1 MMTEA
6 AVGSLVVAGIYLT
19 ARVASFIFGELTE
32 EERQKQDAIRQKN
45 QQFQAAKSSA
55 QADLQ
60 AIQDATRR
68 EGQTY
73 QIHYNAQLREWQ
85 IYLRRAVASRIEE
98 QDLLKQELVDT
109 IKKVRTAL
117 KTSTVTLMRS
127 NSLERLL
134 NQLQE
139 AKARCDGYGIYLKKY
154 QKIMNRPL
162 GTQDD
167 ETLEDLA
174 PFEMCIPQNF
184 PYQGKTI
191 WLSLD
196 QFDKNNRWTD
206 TSIPSISVTYQC
218 DPSEFGWEKTDGQR
232 APFMVDGFN
241 FEQHVYSVS
250 LVKGR
255 FMAEALRDTRMG
267 VTALV
272 KENVRENNRKGSILC
287 YEKKLELFLP
297 SNLCA
302 KPNYPPVRAE
312 LQVYPVRWEY
322 GLSSWNKNFC
332 PVTVSEYVA
341 NATASLQ
348 FKNFPLVFTA
358 DQWAELRK
366 YLEDNHLTIDMEDGW
381 KVGPMEETQ
390 IHLAEGT
397 RFKFQFG
404 DALVLCARLGYSE
417 PPDTSDRKSP
427 MLIPFFERIMD
438 QDQSFSSDELFVDID
453 VDMTPVFQERLG
465 HLAEYVKEEETTLSK
480 EEKLKLFLEELTL
493 FLYDIVSEL
502 QVQRKNKLSMAG
514 ERYFQQ
520 WADVTQKLID
530 YHRKGHPKNQEAF
543 EVDIETD
550 PGKKVSKRF
559 YTNIRVHDPEK
570 LKTEL
575 EAYDQERKQGLPAS
589 RRKKDDLKFF
599 AEDDRGQPCSAEI
612 KPDCTEISLYNGDF
626 EKILNSDRLQ
636 FYAEE
641 KNIPE
646 LKQKQAL
653 IHLRSGR
660 IANAQLQMAM
670 MDGANIVPEDS
681 GDRVKTLVNAS
692 IGQNEA
698 QYKALCGALEEK
710 NIFLIQGPP
719 GTGKTTVIR
728 ELIQQY
734 RSLHPKARVLVVSQ
748 ANVAVDNALSGLIE
762 TESSH
767 MIRCGSNEKISD
779 EMKNISL
786 ETRYD
791 EYMASIQ
798 ERPQDTRIQQK
809 WADFV
814 NPQNGTVSNIS
825 ELIIRN
831 RPLVGATCVGLAKKR
846 VGLEQLKFD
855 LVIVDEAGK
864 ALPGEI
870 LIPVLRA
877 KKLVLIGDHKQ
888 LPPVIDPALF
898 DLDKIELENRQLL
911 KHELFDISFFQRL
924 YERTPETN
932 RAMLETQYRM
942 PAVIGT
948 LVSRLFYDGKLKN
961 GAGTESRP
969 ALFGTGNLVM
979 YNCSHDAKYHEGKD
993 ERGGSSGIVNK
1004 REIELVTE
1012 ILKRISQ
1019 ELPGHQVAVIT
1030 PYRRQNQLLHDA
1042 WEKHQKEWE
1051 TLDLAINTIDAFQ
1064 GDEAKI
1070 VIYCSTRA
1078 DRPTLYF
1085 SDYRRINVAL
1095 SRAKNKLILI
1105 GNLKYFKEYSKAK
1118 GALRKSPLPAI
1129 AEYITNYGRIVH
1141 SVSDF

>member
-1 MMTEA
+1 MITEA
-6 AVGSLVVAGIYLT
+6 TVGSIVVAGIYLT
-19 ARVASFIFGELTE
+19 ARVASFIFGELTTE
-32 EERQKQDAIRQKN
+32 EHKKQEEIQRRN
-45 QQFQAAKSSA
+45 QQFQARKSSA
-55 QADLQ
+55 QARSQ
-60 AIQDATRR
+60 TIQDEARR
-68 EGQTY
+68 DEQEY
-73 QIHYNAQLREWQ
+73 QESYIAQLQNWQ
-85 IYLRRAVASRIEE
+85 IYLRGKVASRIAD
-98 QDLLKQELVDT
+98 QGKLDDELRQT
-109 IKKVRTAL
+109 IGTVQNSIRS
-117 KTSTVTLMRS
+117 STVTLLRK

-134 NQLQE
+134 NQLKE

-154 QKIMNRPL
+154 QKITNRPL
-162 GTQDD
+162 
-167 ETLEDLA
+167 ERKNYKIIEDLA
-174 PFEMCIPQNF
+174 PFEMCIPESF
-184 PYQGKTI
+184 PYQGKII

-196 QFDKNNRWTD
+196 QFDEYDQWTD
-206 TSIPSISVTYQC
+206 DSVPNISVTYQC
-218 DPSEFGWEKTDGQR
+218 DPSEFGWEKTDGQC
-232 APFMVDGFN
+232 APFMVERFDKD
-241 FEQHVYSVS
+241 HYVYPVS

-255 FMAEALRDTRMG
+255 FMEEALRDTRMG
-267 VTALV
+267 ITAMV
-272 KENVRENNRKGSILC
+272 KERLKYGTLLC

-297 SNLCA
+297 KGAYA
-302 KPNYPPVRAE
+302 KPTPPPIRAE
-312 LQVYPVRWEY
+312 VQVYPVQWEY
-322 GLSSWNKNFC
+322 GLTSWNNNSF
-332 PVTVSEYVA
+332 PVTVSEHVA
-341 NATASLQ
+341 DATASLR
-348 FKNFPLVFTA
+348 FETFPLVFTLE
-358 DQWAELRK
+358 QWAEVEK
-366 YLEDNHLTIDMEDGW
+366 YLEDNHLTDLEDEW
-381 KVGPMEETQ
+381 KVGPMDETE
-390 IHLAEGT
+390 IRLAEGT

-404 DALVLCARLGYSE
+404 DALVLCARLGYSA
-417 PPDTSDRKSP
+417 PPEDSDEQTV
-427 MLIPFFERIMD
+427 LIPFFEQILDR
-438 QDQSFSSDELFVDID
+438 DQSFSSDELFVDID
-453 VDMTPVFQERLG
+453 VNMTLVLPEN
-465 HLAEYVKEEETTLSK
+465 LSNL
-480 EEKLKLFLEELTL
+480 EKHANVDDLTL

-502 QVQRKNKLSMAG
+502 QIQRKNKLSMAG

-530 YHRKGHPKNQEAF
+530 YHRKGHLKNQEAF
-543 EVDIETD
+543 EIETD
-550 PGKKVSKRF
+550 KTVSKGLCTRVQ
-559 YTNIRVHDPEK
+559 VHDPEK

-575 EAYDQERKQGLPAS
+575 EAYDKERNQGLPS
-589 RRKKDDLKFF
+589 GSKKDDLKFF
-599 AEDDRGQPCSAEI
+599 AEDDRGQPCSADI
-612 KPDCTEISLYNGDF
+612 KPDCATMILYNGTF
-626 EKILNSDRLQ
+626 EKCLAGGRLQ

-653 IHLRSGR
+653 IQLRSGR

-670 MDGANIVPEDS
+670 MDGANIVQEDS
-681 GDRVKTLVNAS
+681 GDRVKALVNAS

-734 RSLHPKARVLVVSQ
+734 RALHPRARILVVSQ
-748 ANVAVDNALSGLIE
+748 ANVAVDNALSGLIK
-762 TESSH
+762 TESAR
-767 MIRCGSNEKISD
+767 MIRCGNNEKISD
-779 EMKNISL
+779 EMRAISL

-798 ERPQDTRIQQK
+798 EQPQDTHIRQK

-864 ALPGEI
+864 ALPGEV

-898 DLDKIELENRQLL
+898 DPDKIELENRQLL
-911 KHELFDISFFQRL
+911 KRELFDVSFFQRL

-948 LVSRLFYDGKLKN
+948 LVSKLFYDGKLKN
-961 GAGTESRP
+961 GAGTETRP

-979 YNCSHDAKYHEGKD
+979 YDCSSDKKYHEEKD

-1012 ILKRISQ
+1012 ILQQISRN
-1019 ELPGHQVAVIT
+1019 LSGHQVAVIT

-1042 WEKHQKEWE
+1042 WERHKNEWS

-1064 GDEAKI
+1064 GDEAEI
-1070 VIYCSTRA
+1070 VIYCSTRSR
-1078 DRPTLYF
+1078 RPTLYF

-1105 GNLKYFKEYSKAK
+1105 GDLKYFKEYSKAK
-1118 GALRKSPLPAI
+1118 GALRKSPLPDI
-1129 AEYITNYGRIVH
+1129 ADYITEHGRIVR
-1141 SVSDF
+1141 SVSDL